1 MRDEAIYRCAEG
13 EIFLRRRRKNF
24 KIAPKSQ
31 FFLRKNTCFWC
42 AAKLYIAAG
51 APAGDF
57 FQNRSK
63 KSGFLKKKYM
73 FLVRGEAIY
82 SCRRA
87 ADDTFFAPQ
96 AKKIQNRSKNRVLK
110 STCFWRAAKLCIVV
124 GAPQANFF
132 FCAAGENF

>member
-1 MRDEAIYRCAEG
+1 
-13 EIFLRRRRKNF
+13 
-24 KIAPKSQ
+24 
-31 FFLRKNTCFWC
+31 
-42 AAKLYIAAG
+42 
-51 APAGDF
+51 
-57 FQNRSK
+57 
-63 KSGFLKKKYM
+63 M

-132 FCAAGENF
+132 LRRRRKFFKIAPKSQVFLRKNLRFFKNLLTAKGGYKGVSNQKAEPKFLLTCRGIQRLGGIQNR